1 MIAELDATFRQL
13 FTTRVPGITSFA
25 QVKFQ
30 PPDEDW
36 RNYVKMLTVGGNP
49 ANALNVYLIDLREN
63 RKLRSNEVGRLNPV
77 DGNVIEVLAP
87 RRVDCHYLISAW
99 SPADVTP
106 ALEPTLDEHVL
117 LFNVARALSEHDP
130 VVPDDIFAPA
140 PPPLPLAGLT
150 LPMALL
156 PPDAFPKLA
165 EFWGTMGDKHRWRPC
180 VYVVVTVPIIPAATP
195 AGPMVTTVLAD
206 TRQREV
212 AVTAAVLVTIG
223 GIVTTVVLGQIK
235 AVESAWVELLD
246 ASGTH
251 RLQLARTGA
260 DGRFTFV
267 SVRPDSYQLRAS
279 STTLGVAPPRSID
292 VPSPSGEY
300 DLTL

>member
-1 MIAELDATFRQL
+1 MIAGVDLTLRQL
-13 FTTRVPGITSFA
+13 FMTRVPGITSTA

-36 RNYVKMLTVGGNP
+36 RTYVKTLTVGGNP

-63 RKLRSNEVGRLNPV
+63 RKLRSNEVARTYQNG
-77 DGNVIEVLAP
+77 DVLETPAP

-99 SPADVTP
+99 SPADLTP
-106 ALEPTLDEHVL
+106 AIEPTFDEHVL

-130 VVPDDIFAPA
+130 VVPADIFAPA
-140 PPPLPLAGLT
+140 PPPPLLVDQVLPIV
-150 LPMALL
+150 LL

-180 VYVVVTVPIIPAATP
+180 VYLVVTVPIAPLAVP
-195 AGPMVTTVLAD
+195 SGPMVTTVLAD
-206 TRQREV
+206 TRLGGVPASAEV
-212 AVTAAVLVTIG
+212 LAAIG
-223 GIVTTVVLGQIK
+223 GTVTTGTPPVPVDQ
-235 AVESAWVELLD
+235 AWVELLD
-246 ASGTH
+246 LAGD
-251 RLQLARTGA
+251 RLQLARTDA
-260 DGRFTFV
+260 SGRFRF
-267 SVRPDSYQLRAS
+267 SFVRPDSYQLRAS
-279 STTLGVAPPRSID
+279 SATLGVAPPRSID